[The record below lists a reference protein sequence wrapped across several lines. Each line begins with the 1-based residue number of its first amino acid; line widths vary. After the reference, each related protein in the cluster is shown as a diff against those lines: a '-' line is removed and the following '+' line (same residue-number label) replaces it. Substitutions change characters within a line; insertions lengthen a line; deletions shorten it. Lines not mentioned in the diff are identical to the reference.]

1 MRKIQSSFVWFCCFD
16 AKIVY
21 IFAKLRVSKQ
31 TSEIGGKF
39 EFLFWKQLS
48 DWDFA
53 RLARKLLCIFTKT
66 ETYKK
71 GGKFEFLHFGAKN
84 ESWKNNFKKSK
95 IQNSI
100 IFHIA
105 RIKAFMYCTWQYVR
119 DKQKNRIIIS
129 RKQLT
134 SSTRF
139 TTDLHLILIHLDS
152 WKRAMPIL
160 YLYLDFSLQNK
171 KRIAIHNEPRME
183 TKTPS
188 NQDVI
193 TWKNEFLN
201 FLNFVLY

>member
-1 MRKIQSSFVWFCCFD
+1 M
-16 AKIVY
+16 
-21 IFAKLRVSKQ
+21 
-31 TSEIGGKF
+31 
-39 EFLFWKQLS
+39 S
-48 DWDFA
+48 DWDLA

-71 GGKFEFLHFGAKN
+71 RRKIGIFEFRREKWELK
-84 ESWKNNFKKSK
+84 KQFKKSRKFK
-95 IQNSI
+95 IRQLSI
-100 IFHIA
+100 SLA
-105 RIKAFMYCTWQYVR
+105 SRLSCTWKYVR

-134 SSTRF
+134 SSSRF
-139 TTDLHLILIHLDS
+139 TTHLHLILIHLDS

-160 YLYLDFSLQNK
+160 YLYLDFSLQNR

-201 FLNFVLY
+201 FLNFFSY